1 MAPDAPFGDTGW
13 IHDRGRVAD
22 VSADLGETGRIEAF
36 SDGVFS
42 IAITLLVLEIKVP
55 QPTQPGVPL
64 AVALWRQW
72 PAFAGYALSFVTIGI
87 MWASHHTMFMLIRKS
102 DHNFRMLNVLVLMFV
117 SFLPY
122 PTALVAQYLREPAGR
137 KTAVVVYAATFLA
150 IALIWYGAWRYA
162 IRNGR
167 LIGEHVEAARVN
179 ALSRQ
184 YAVGP
189 AAYAIGLALAFV
201 SPAAC
206 LVWLSVLALFFAL
219 PERRSTRI

>member
-1 MAPDAPFGDTGW
+1 
-13 IHDRGRVAD
+13 
-22 VSADLGETGRIEAF
+22 VSPGGEQSDLGETGRIEAF

-42 IAITLLVLEIKVP
+42 IAITLLVLEIKIP
-55 QPTQPGVPL
+55 QPTPGGASL
-64 AVALWRQW
+64 ASTLWLQW

-87 MWASHHTMFMLIRKS
+87 MWASHHKMFMLVRKS
-102 DHNFRMLNVLVLMFV
+102 DHNFRILNVLFLMFV

-122 PTALVAQYLREPAGR
+122 PTALVAQYLREPTGR
-137 KTAVVVYAATFLA
+137 QTAVIVYAGTLLA
-150 IALIWYGAWRYA
+150 FALMWTAVWRYA

-167 LIGEHVEAARVN
+167 LLGDHVDSARVQ

-189 AAYAIGLALAFV
+189 VAYAIGFAVAFI

-206 LVWLSVLALFFAL
+206 LIWLGLLAAFFAL
-219 PERRSTRI
+219 PERRVRA

>member
-1 MAPDAPFGDTGW
+1 VGW
-13 IHDRGRVAD
+13 VAD
-22 VSADLGETGRIEAF
+22 VSAELGETGRLEAF

-55 QPTQPGVPL
+55 QPTQSGEPL
-64 AVALWRQW
+64 AAALWRQW
-72 PAFAGYALSFVTIGI
+72 PAFAGYVLSFVTIGI
-87 MWASHHTMFMLIRKS
+87 MWASHHKMFMLIRKS
-102 DHNFRMLNVLVLMFV
+102 DHNFRMLNVLCLMFV

-137 KTAVVVYAATFLA
+137 KTAVEIYAATFLA

-162 IRNGR
+162 IRDGR
-167 LIGEHVEAARVN
+167 LLGEHVEAARVD

-189 AAYAIGLALAFV
+189 AAYAIGFALSFV

-206 LVWLSVLALFFAL
+206 LVWLGILALFYAL
-219 PERRSTRI
+219 PERRSTRV

>member
-1 MAPDAPFGDTGW
+1 M
-13 IHDRGRVAD
+13 
-22 VSADLGETGRIEAF
+22 SEDLGETGRIEAF

-42 IAITLLVLEIKVP
+42 IAITLLVLEIKIP
-55 QPTQPGVPL
+55 QPTPGVLL
-64 AVALWRQW
+64 AVALWHQW
-72 PAFAGYALSFVTIGI
+72 PAFAAYALSFVTIGI
-87 MWASHHTMFMLIRKS
+87 MWASHHKMFMLIRKS
-102 DHNFRMLNVLVLMFV
+102 DHNFRMINVLFLMFV

-137 KTAVVVYAATFLA
+137 RTAVVVYAATFLA
-150 IALIWYGAWRYA
+150 IALMWSGVWRYA
-162 IRNGR
+162 IWNGR
-167 LIGEHVEAARVN
+167 LLGPHVEAARVN

-206 LVWLSVLALFFAL
+206 LVWLGILALFYAL
-219 PERRSTRI
+219 PERRSTRV